1 MTLLTLYT
9 VRTMTL
15 LTLTLYSVRT
25 MTLLT
30 LYSVRV
36 SVARLRERV
45 MVPVCESILK

>member
-1 MTLLTLYT
+1 MPCTLESDDVAYT
-9 VRTMTL
+9 
-15 LTLTLYSVRT
+15 YSVRT

-45 MVPVCESILK
+45 TVPVCESIVK